1 MTMLKQAKTSIH
13 TYMSD
18 SRDIDE
24 LIFGTEECTVEAEAP
39 CSDR

>member
-1 MTMLKQAKTSIH
+1 MTMLKQATTSIH

-18 SRDIDE
+18 DRDVDE
-24 LIFGTEECTVEAEAP
+24 LIFGAEDHSVHAEAS